1 MIRIARTFD
10 AKPGKRAEMLEILH
24 EIRRFAETQG
34 VTIQIFTEPWGPY
47 PRVHI
52 NTDHEDAGAAQM
64 FLDGLWKIERA
75 REARD
80 RLEATAKEG
89 DVWQATFLQ
98 LEET

>member
-10 AKPGKRAEMLEILH
+10 ARPGKRAEMLEILH

-34 VTIQIFTEPWGPY
+34 VTIQIFTEPFGPHH
-47 PRVHI
+47 RVHI
-52 NTDHEDAGAAQM
+52 NTDHEDAGAAQA

-80 RLEATAKEG
+80 RLMATAQGGEY
-89 DVWQATFLQ
+89 WQVTFMQLQ
-98 LEET
+98 EA